1 MSDSYV
7 DTILLEA
14 NRKSSAEYR
23 AGNETEPSIW
33 TNNLGS
39 GIKLDIGDTISI
51 DSAYISEIGNE
62 SSTIE
67 IMGRHAIDN
76 LGNGQQFLTTNTEKS
91 KIYNSPDNG
100 SGIFKKTDGNVEW
113 TFTASST
120 LKDIR
125 DDTINLTHSYYKNNQ
140 GDYYITLPRTSNS
153 K

>member
-67 IMGRHAIDN
+67 IMGRHAI
-76 LGNGQQFLTTNTEKS
+76 
-91 KIYNSPDNG
+91 
-100 SGIFKKTDGNVEW
+100 
-113 TFTASST
+113 
-120 LKDIR
+120 
-125 DDTINLTHSYYKNNQ
+125 
-140 GDYYITLPRTSNS
+140 
-153 K
+153 